1 MRIRMSWWIVI
12 YLVLFAVLSVA
23 GLLDDY
29 RDRRPAWFLA
39 CAVASNFTVIYL
51 FVAFWQ
57 PSLRF
62 GLSVAA
68 IAAFIA
74 SMGWELYQAI
84 EDIRAIRADPELSE
98 TQQRVVAGLTVIALL
113 VICLPAFVI
122 AGMSA
127 FRV

>member
-1 MRIRMSWWIVI
+1 MAWWVI
-12 YLVLFAVLSVA
+12 LYLGLFAVLSVA

-57 PSLRF
+57 PSLLS
-62 GLSVAA
+62 GLGVVA

-74 SMGWELYQAI
+74 SMCWELFQAI
-84 EDIRAIRADPELSE
+84 ADIRALRADPELSD
-98 TQQRVVAGLTVIALL
+98 TQQRVVAGMTVVALL
-113 VICLPAFVI
+113 LICLPAFVI